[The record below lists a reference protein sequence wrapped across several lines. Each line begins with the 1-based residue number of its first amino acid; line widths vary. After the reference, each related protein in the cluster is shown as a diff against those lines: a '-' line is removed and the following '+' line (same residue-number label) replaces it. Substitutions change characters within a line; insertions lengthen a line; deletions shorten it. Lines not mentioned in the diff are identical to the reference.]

1 MTPYPL
7 RSNGKWLRVRY
18 GAIMTP
24 YQMICGSPFKMVVNL
39 DFWHLWVFFYWFS
52 KSFEDGK
59 ILPKKWLLSDFFW
72 KIKLYQLCHF
82 SFCSNWSLSLFNF
95 HESFS
100 ITGDTI
106 RNGLDDSGFFVDEC
120 PSVPPQ
126 DQREGP
132 LERLTRVCGR
142 ALLCPERTCAAVKS
156 HTEKGENGEKYFGKT
171 GLVCPGLSRSVLVGD
186 LDFSCGRTDE
196 GTLRGPCG
204 PRNGQK
210 NYQFFYTSPKW
221 FSPDKMG
228 WIRALHS
235 LFIALYLLK
244 LHLDQYCLKYWD
256 IVYLIRSHIEWYRI
270 CYGVIMKYYEF
281 ATES

>member
-1 MTPYPL
+1 M
-7 RSNGKWLRVRY
+7 
-18 GAIMTP
+18 A
-24 YQMICGSPFKMVVNL
+24 
-39 DFWHLWVFFYWFS
+39 
-52 KSFEDGK
+52 KSFQKSE
-59 ILPKKWLLSDFFW
+59 SQTAFRFFW

-82 SFCSNWSLSLFNF
+82 PFCSNWSLSLFNF

-106 RNGLDDSGFFVDEC
+106 RNGLDDSGFFVDER

-142 ALLCPERTCAAVKS
+142 ALLCPKRTWRLDYS
-156 HTEKGENGEKYFGKT
+156 
-171 GLVCPGLSRSVLVGD
+171 LLSSGLSLSVLVGD

-204 PRNGQK
+204 PKNGQK
-210 NYQFFYTSPKW
+210 NYQFFTPPPSGPVQTRWDESGLCIVY
-221 FSPDKMG
+221 
-228 WIRALHS
+228 LL
-235 LFIALYLLK
+235 LFIFLLK